1 MNRGYVVCSEDYSSV
16 LLLSYSIFS
25 GALGSHDLLLSYSII
40 SLAYHISIIL
50 ISTLKYCIII
60 TTGTASAGLA
70 GKFKLFF
77 MGKPLAKWMYAATST
92 ARDLADALMATTP
105 SFGLGN
111 SSASGTSGV
120 VHGRRPVMAGTNT
133 QAPVRRELET

>member
-1 MNRGYVVCSEDYSSV
+1 MFKGLSFSLYLYISILVASHYVWSGVLVSS
-16 LLLSYSIFS
+16 Y
-25 GALGSHDLLLSYSII
+25 LLLSYSII
-40 SLAYHISIIL
+40 SLANHISIVL
-50 ISTLKYCIII
+50 ISTLQHCIII